1 MIQSEMTKLLKKS
14 LLFSEFS
21 EQEILS
27 MTKTAKVRDY
37 AAGSTIVKEGD
48 IGGVGFYFVLEG
60 QVEVRRKGKAIA
72 TMKQG
77 EFFGE
82 MALLLD
88 KDTPRSADVV
98 AASNTRCMVLTRWDL
113 RSLIAT
119 HPDIA
124 VKVMSALAQRLGQT
138 HKALTE

>member
-1 MIQSEMTKLLKKS
+1 MTQSETTKLLKKS

-21 EQEILS
+21 EFEIQS
-27 MTKTAKVRDY
+27 MTKTAKMRDY

-48 IGGVGFYFVLEG
+48 IGGVGFYLILDG
-60 QVEVRRKGKAIA
+60 KVEIRRKAKAIA

-82 MALLLD
+82 MALLME

-98 AASNTRCMVLTRWDL
+98 AVEKTRCMVLTRWDL
-113 RSLIAT
+113 RSLIST

-124 VKVMSALAQRLGQT
+124 VKVMSALAQRLSQT

>member
-1 MIQSEMTKLLKKS
+1 MTQTETAKLLKQS
-14 LLFSEFS
+14 FLFSEFS
-21 EQEILS
+21 EHEIQS
-27 MTKTAKVRDY
+27 MTKTAKVRDF
-37 AAGSTIVKEGD
+37 ASGSTIVKEGD
-48 IGGVGFYFVLEG
+48 IGGVGFYLILDG
-60 QVEVRRKGKAIA
+60 KVEIRRKGKAIA
-72 TMKQG
+72 SMKQG

-82 MALLLD
+82 MALLME

-98 AASNTRCMVLTRWDL
+98 AVEKTRCIVLTRWDL

-124 VKVMSALAQRLGQT
+124 VKVMSALAQRLSQT